1 MNSVH
6 MKKNVFLL
14 LAAFLSATVLWAQNM
29 DVVHYRFQLELNDHN
44 DTVSGIAEIKAVA
57 RNTGPVQFD
66 LEQTDKSGRGMK
78 VTQVERDGH
87 SNPCSFSQENNK
99 LVVPL
104 IKSVPGDTLFFRI
117 YYKGIPDDGLIIS
130 KNKFGDR
137 TFFADNWPQRAHH
150 WIPCVDRPDDKAS
163 FEFLVTAPSH
173 YRVVSNG
180 VKLEEKMLG
189 NGKKFTH
196 WKEDTPL
203 STKVMVIGV
212 ARFAVKLFDDS
223 PKDIPVS
230 AWIYPQDST
239 KGFFDFASAPEI
251 VKFFSD
257 YIAPFP
263 YKKLANVQST
273 TIMLGMENAS
283 CIFYAENAITGER
296 SMEET
301 LVHEIA
307 HQWFGD
313 MASEKS
319 FAHLWLSEGF
329 ADYLTN
335 LFIEK
340 KYGQEAATDRL
351 QKAREDVIDFARN
364 SRRPVVDSTT
374 NLMSL
379 LNANSYQKG
388 SWVLHMLRNEVG
400 DSVFQQIIRTY
411 YNTYKGSN
419 ADTRN
424 FEAVAEK
431 VSGRELTWFFDQW
444 LYEPGI
450 SKIKARWKQ
459 ENGKLFITI
468 NRSGAANQKLML
480 WFQTRYADGTTA
492 KHGIALKPGTTNLE
506 FSYTET
512 NKAVDVTLDPDT
524 KSLMDGSITK
534 EK

>member
-1 MNSVH
+1 
-6 MKKNVFLL
+6 MKKNLFLL
-14 LAAFLSATVLWAQNM
+14 LAAFLSASALAQNM
-29 DVVHYRFQLELNDHN
+29 DVIHYRFGLELNDHN
-44 DTVSGIAEIKAVA
+44 DTISGVAEIKAIA
-57 RNTGPVQFD
+57 NSAGAVQFD
-66 LEQTDKSGRGMK
+66 LAQTDNSGRGMK
-78 VTQVERDGH
+78 VTQVERVGQV
-87 SNPCSFSQENNK
+87 SPCPFSQENNK
-99 LVVPL
+99 LVIPL
-104 IKSVPGDTLFFRI
+104 INGAPGDTLFFRI
-117 YYKGIPDDGLIIS
+117 RYKGIPDDGLIIS

-163 FEFLVTAPSH
+163 FEFLVTAPAH

-180 VKLEEKMLG
+180 VKMEEKALG

-196 WKEDTPL
+196 WKENTPL
-203 STKVMVIGV
+203 STKIMVIGV
-212 ARFAVKLFDDS
+212 ARFTTKVFDDS
-223 PKDIPVS
+223 PQDIPVS
-230 AWIYPQDST
+230 AWVYPQDSA
-239 KGFFDFASAPEI
+239 KGFYDFAPAPQI

-283 CIFYAENAITGER
+283 CIFYAENAIAGDR

-329 ADYLTN
+329 ANYLTI
-335 LFIEK
+335 LYYEK
-340 KYGQEAATDRL
+340 QYGKEAAIELLKNQR
-351 QKAREDVIDFARN
+351 AEVIDFARV
-364 SRRPVVDSTT
+364 SKSPVVDSTT

-388 SWVLHMLRNEVG
+388 SWVLHMLRSEVG
-400 DSVFQQIIRTY
+400 DSVFHQIIRTY

-419 ADTRN
+419 AETRD

-431 VSGRELTWFFDQW
+431 VSGKELTWFFDQW
-444 LYEPGI
+444 LYRPGLPLLQFKK
-450 SKIKARWKQ
+450 STTK
-459 ENGKLFITI
+459 
-468 NRSGAANQKLML
+468 
-480 WFQTRYADGTTA
+480 DGTVLTIVQLQKDPFRLTVPISVETA
-492 KHGIALKPGTTNLE
+492 
-506 FSYTET
+506 S
-512 NKAVDVTLDPDT
+512 
-524 KSLMDGSITK
+524 TK
-534 EK
+534 EMNVNIPVTERVRTVLLPKGRLLNLTVDPGCTLLFSEAK

>member
-1 MNSVH
+1 

-14 LAAFLSATVLWAQNM
+14 LAGFLSASVLWAQNM
-29 DVVHYRFQLELNDHN
+29 DVIHYRFQLELNDHN
-44 DTVSGIAEIKAVA
+44 DTISGVAEIKAIA
-57 RNTGPVQFD
+57 KNTGPVQFD
-66 LEQTDKSGRGMK
+66 LEQTDNSGRGMK
-78 VTQVERDGH
+78 VTQVERDSH
-87 SNPCSFSQENNK
+87 NNPCSFLQENNK

-117 YYKGIPDDGLIIS
+117 HYKGIPDDGLIIS

-163 FEFLVTAPSH
+163 FEFLVTAPSY

-180 VKLEEKMLG
+180 VKREEKELN

-212 ARFAVKLFDDS
+212 ARFAVKVFDDS

-257 YIAPFP
+257 YVAPFP

-340 KYGQEAATDRL
+340 KYGREAAMERL
-351 QKAREDVIDFARN
+351 QKAREDVIDFAR
-364 SRRPVVDSTT
+364 
-374 NLMSL
+374 
-379 LNANSYQKG
+379 
-388 SWVLHMLRNEVG
+388 
-400 DSVFQQIIRTY
+400 
-411 YNTYKGSN
+411 
-419 ADTRN
+419 
-424 FEAVAEK
+424 
-431 VSGRELTWFFDQW
+431 VS
-444 LYEPGI
+444 
-450 SKIKARWKQ
+450 
-459 ENGKLFITI
+459 
-468 NRSGAANQKLML
+468 
-480 WFQTRYADGTTA
+480 
-492 KHGIALKPGTTNLE
+492 
-506 FSYTET
+506 
-512 NKAVDVTLDPDT
+512 
-524 KSLMDGSITK
+524 
-534 EK
+534 